1 MDKYDIVIGLEVHI
15 QLNTNT
21 KIFCNCST
29 KFGDEPNT
37 NVCPVCTA
45 MPGVLPVLNK
55 KVVDYAI
62 KVGLGLNCSIN
73 KLSVFSRKQY
83 FYPDLPKNY
92 QISQYDKPICE
103 NGYINLSN
111 GKKIGIT
118 RAHIEEDAGK
128 LIHLAGDESLVD
140 YNRTGVPLIEI
151 VSEPDI
157 TSPSESYDY
166 LVRLKQLIKYLGVS
180 DCNMEEGSLRC
191 DANISIKPRGS
202 RLFGTKTEIKNLN
215 SFKAVE
221 KSLEYEINRH
231 IEVIEE
237 GNKIIQETRLWDDK
251 KGITVSMR
259 SKEEANDY
267 RYFPEPDLRNLV
279 LDDEWIENIKK
290 DMPLLPDERL
300 KILMEDYDL
309 SNYDANV
316 LILEKSLV
324 EYFEEIVGCIL
335 DLDENLDK
343 KTVSKQVSNW
353 LSVELLGKLNK
364 DNKKIEDNK
373 ISAKD
378 FAKLIFLLN
387 NNTISGKIGKIVF
400 EEMYNSCKSPDEII
414 KEKNLVQI
422 TDSKEIE
429 KFVLEVLDNNPK
441 SVSDYKA
448 GKVKIIGFL
457 VGQIM
462 QKTKGKANPSLV
474 NQLLKAKL
482 DAK

>member
-1 MDKYDIVIGLEVHI
+1 MDKYDVVIGLEVHI

-29 KFGDEPNT
+29 KFGNKPNT

-103 NGYINLSN
+103 NGYITLSS

-128 LIHLAGDESLVD
+128 LIHSGDESLVD

-157 TSPSESYDY
+157 SSPSESYDY
-166 LVRLKQLIKYLGVS
+166 LMKLKQIIKYLGVS

-191 DANISIKPRGS
+191 DANISIKPFGS
-202 RLFGTKTEIKNLN
+202 EKFGTKTEIKNLN

-231 IEVIEE
+231 IEVIED

-251 KGITVSMR
+251 KGITASMR

-267 RYFPEPDLRNLV
+267 RYFPEPDLRDLV
-279 LDDEWIENIKK
+279 LTDEWIDEIKN
-290 DMPLLPDERL
+290 DMPLLPDERFQ
-300 KILMEDYDL
+300 ILLNDYDL
-309 SNYDANV
+309 STYDAGV
-316 LILEKSLV
+316 LISEKSLV
-324 EYFEEIVGCIL
+324 EYFEEIVASVLNL
-335 DLDENLDK
+335 DKNLDK
-343 KTVSKQVSNW
+343 KLISKQVSNW
-353 LSVELLGKLNK
+353 LTVELLGKLNK
-364 DNKKIEDNK
+364 DNKKIEDNA
-373 ISAKD
+373 ISSKD
-378 FAKLIFLLN
+378 IAKLIFLLN
-387 NNTISGKIGKIVF
+387 NNTISGKIGKVIF
-400 EEMYNSCKSPDEII
+400 DEMYLTNKTPDEII

-429 KFVLEVLDNNPK
+429 KVVIEVIDANPK
-441 SVSDYKA
+441 SVLDYKS

-457 VGQIM
+457 VGQVM
-462 QKTKGKANPSLV
+462 QKTKGKASPGIV
-474 NQLLKAKL
+474 NQILKEKL
-482 DAK
+482 DAR